1 MSITEIYKAW
11 AVLLAL
17 SLATAAMTLAS
28 FSSAAV
34 MGGALLALSG
44 LKARTILTEYLELKH
59 SKFWRRLFDL
69 VIGLFLMIAFVLYAA
84 GSGG

>member
-59 SKFWRRLFDL
+59 SKFWRRLFDF